1 MSKKDQQNETETAG
15 TTEELQQHGKPNV
28 RILYEKTEASFINQ
42 VIVNSGRDQIILDFS
57 TGIISDHASGNHVLP
72 IQHRLAMTP
81 ANAASLVNTLGGVL
95 RQMSEANQKAAE
107 EAADAPQEGEV
118 ALSEA

>member
-1 MSKKDQQNETETAG
+1 MSKKDEQNETETAG
-15 TTEELQQHGKPNV
+15 STEELQQHNKPNV
-28 RILYEKTEASFINQ
+28 RILYEKTEATFVNQ
-42 VIVNSGRDQIILDFS
+42 VIVNSGRDQVILDFS

-95 RQMSEANQKAAE
+95 RQLSEANQKAAE
-107 EAADAPQEGEV
+107 EAASSDKEGQV
-118 ALSEA
+118 ALTEA